1 MNANGNQKSRLLL
14 IDDDPSV
21 LESFKRWLE
30 NEGYQLYTAASKEEA
45 LTVLKEQNIAVCLI
59 DLKMDE
65 EDGLQISAQLKKV
78 DSLLK
83 IIIITGYPSY
93 ETAIDAMKMGVF
105 DYVSKA
111 SESKD
116 ILKKIEDALDVRKN
130 EIASKKLP
138 DGSQKDIILVCH
150 HMMIKEGFENFCR
163 ENPDYRLA
171 HTYHSVEYIKSSAFN
186 NNAELVLICRT
197 CNQEGFDQPD
207 EMCPHLRLLFP
218 RGRMVMINYQS
229 TDEHKKQ
236 LIKLGI
242 KGFLPKNIFKENM
255 EKAFR
260 AILDG
265 QIWVSRQVA
274 HSLLNELLENSS
286 EPEYMEIQNAYGLSN
301 REIEILQAIAS
312 GLSNFEISDKLFISE
327 KTVKAHINHI
337 FKKLGV
343 RSRTQAIKK
352 AVEEHIL

>member
-1 MNANGNQKSRLLL
+1 MNANEIQKPRLLL

-30 NEGYQLYTAASKEEA
+30 AEGYHLYTAASKEEA
-45 LTVLKEQNIAVCLI
+45 LKVLKEQNIAVCLI

-116 ILKKIEDALDVRKN
+116 ILKKIGDAVEARRN
-130 EIASKKLP
+130 EIASKKEP
-138 DGSQKDIILVCH
+138 GGDRKDIILVCH

-163 ENPDYRLA
+163 EHQDYRLTHA
-171 HTYHSVEYIKSSAFN
+171 YHSVDYIKSSDFN
-186 NNAELVLICRT
+186 NNADLVLICHT
-197 CNQEGFDQPD
+197 CNQEGLEQPE

-218 RGRMVMINYQS
+218 RGRIVMINYQS
-229 TDEHKKQ
+229 TDENQKV
-236 LIKLGI
+236 LIKLGA

-260 AILDG
+260 AILEG

-274 HSLLNELLENSS
+274 HSLLNELLEKSS
-286 EPEYMEIQNAYGLSN
+286 EPEYMELQNAYGLSN

-312 GLSNFEISDKLFISE
+312 GLSNFEISDKLYISE

>member
-1 MNANGNQKSRLLL
+1 MNANGNQKPRLLL

-30 NEGYQLYTAASKEEA
+30 AEGYHLYTAASKEEA
-45 LTVLKEQNIAVCLI
+45 FKVLKEQNIAVCLI
-59 DLKMDE
+59 DLKMEE

-83 IIIITGYPSY
+83 IIIVTGYPSY
-93 ETAIDAMKMGVF
+93 ETAIDAMKMGIF

-111 SESKD
+111 SEGKD
-116 ILKKIEDALDVRKN
+116 ILKKIEGAVEARNN
-130 EIASKKLP
+130 EIASKQEP
-138 DGSQKDIILVCH
+138 TGNQKDIILVCH
-150 HMMIKEGFENFCR
+150 HMMIKEGFDNFCR
-163 ENPDYRLA
+163 EQQDYRLT
-171 HTYHSVEYIKSSAFN
+171 HTYHSVDYIKSSDFN

-197 CNQEGFDQPD
+197 CNQEGLDQPD
-207 EMCPHLRLLFP
+207 EMCTQLRLLFP

-229 TDEHKKQ
+229 SDEHKKM
-236 LIKLGI
+236 LIKLGV

-260 AILDG
+260 AVLDG

-274 HSLLNELLENSS
+274 HSLLNELLEKSS
-286 EPEYMEIQNAYGLSN
+286 EPEYLEIQNAYGLSN
-301 REIEILQAIAS
+301 REAEILQTIAS
-312 GLSNFEISDKLFISE
+312 GLSNLEISDKLYISE

-352 AVEEHIL
+352 AVEEHII